1 MSKEIEARKVTSFR
15 RVINKLLQIL
25 ARKEIFPG
33 NFRARL
39 HKMRGVQFDDV
50 GSVFFGDNIII
61 DGIYPKNVRIG
72 KRCIITSGVKILTHF
87 LDTDKL
93 SDDDGYY
100 FRFYQGKVVIEEDVF
115 IGFNVVIAKPVTI
128 GKGSIIGANSVITK
142 DVPPGSVMTGSPAKL
157 MKQFNK
163 IPCQP
168 EE

>member
-1 MSKEIEARKVTSFR
+1 
-15 RVINKLLQIL
+15 
-25 ARKEIFPG
+25 
-33 NFRARL
+33 
-39 HKMRGVQFDDV
+39 MRGVQFDDV

-93 SDDDGYY
+93 SEDDDYY

-128 GKGSIIGANSVITK
+128 GKGSIIGANSVITR
-142 DVPPGSVMTGSPAKL
+142 DVPPGSVMTGSHLAKI
-157 MKQFNK
+157 MKRFNEAT
-163 IPCQP
+163 CQS